1 MTDQLKISYA
11 GGSDRGRVREQ
22 NEDCIL
28 MSTFE
33 HSDVILLQVADG
45 VGGHAGGEIASK
57 LTVGIV
63 DAAVAKAVKLANSG
77 AGYTSDWLENTL
89 LQAITDAN
97 CQLIEQQ
104 HLRDDLDNMATTLV
118 AILIHDDTMAVAHL
132 GDSRCY
138 QLYGQQLKQITE
150 DHTALQKLLNEGKIN
165 QQEFEVLPMH
175 HVISQA
181 VGLTLSPEIA
191 VSRLVIKKKS
201 CYVLCS
207 DGLTNCMS
215 DAQIQHVLEKSE
227 PINNLV
233 DELITRAN
241 DNGGTDNISVVLM
254 KEGC

>member
-11 GGSDRGRVREQ
+11 GGSDRGRVREK

-63 DAAVAKAVKLANSG
+63 NASVEKAVKLANSG

-97 CQLIEQQ
+97 FQLLEQQ
-104 HLRDDLDNMATTLV
+104 RLRDDLNNMATTLV
-118 AILIHDDTMAVAHL
+118 AILIHANAMVIAHL

-138 QLYGQQLKQITE
+138 QLLEQHLTQITE
-150 DHTALQKLLNEGKIN
+150 DHTALQKMLNEGKIN

-181 VGLTLSPEIA
+181 VGLTSTPEIDI
-191 VSRLVIKKKS
+191 RHLDINQKS
-201 CYVLCS
+201 CYMLCS
-207 DGLTNCMS
+207 DGLSDYVS
-215 DAQIQHVLEKSE
+215 DAQIQHVLVKDE
-227 PINNLV
+227 PVEALV
-233 DELITRAN
+233 DELIIRAN
-241 DNGGTDNISVVLM
+241 DNGGNDNISVVLM
-254 KEGC
+254 KIE